1 MIFKINMSPTKNE
14 ERIVL
19 KNMKYIND
27 TPTKTEKIMFEN
39 YGLYLIHKD
48 ENIYRYAPVH
58 LKEGYTYSP
67 SIEVEDNMV
76 EYEHAILF
84 DISSETVALNGYY
97 DIQGIAL
104 IHKRMEE
111 LNFK

>member
-1 MIFKINMSPTKNE
+1 
-14 ERIVL
+14 
-19 KNMKYIND
+19 
-27 TPTKTEKIMFEN
+27 
-39 YGLYLIHKD
+39 
-48 ENIYRYAPVH
+48 
-58 LKEGYTYSP
+58 
-67 SIEVEDNMV
+67 MV